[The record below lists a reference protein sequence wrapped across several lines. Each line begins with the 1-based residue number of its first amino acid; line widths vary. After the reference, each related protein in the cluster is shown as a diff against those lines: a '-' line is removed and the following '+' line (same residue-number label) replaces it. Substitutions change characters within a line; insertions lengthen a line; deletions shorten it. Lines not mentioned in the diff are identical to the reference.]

1 VKYSSN
7 PSATPDIAEWTM
19 EISSSWIKSKTYSET
34 ITGLKPRTTYYF
46 WIRARDE
53 NATNWSVWSDTKS
66 AVASS
71 FIYSG
76 QTAGAENT
84 TAIAW
89 GDYDNDGDLDIVVGN
104 YSQNNPIYRNNGDGT
119 FSDTGQTAGAEN
131 TTAIAWGDY
140 DNDGDLDIVV
150 GDYGGNNLIY
160 KSLEADFGNANS
172 SPTAP
177 SSGFSSHYSSTT
189 GKLELR
195 WADGTDTNP
204 GATSA
209 KGLYYNIRIATEP
222 ISDNL
227 KKWIISPSTGAGV
240 GSMDDHTF
248 GNYPHGF
255 CVASSTQPGFNL
267 KLKIENTT
275 YYWQVRTIDT
285 GLRSSSWST
294 QQSTYVPN
302 EPPTV
307 PDLISPI
314 NGTTTNQVTLTFD
327 WSDSTDTISGVS
339 NYELQLATSTDF
351 TTVSY
356 SSAPTIS
363 QCLNLSISESLYW

>member
-71 FIYSG
+71 FIYS
-76 QTAGAENT
+76 
-84 TAIAW
+84 
-89 GDYDNDGDLDIVVGN
+89 
-104 YSQNNPIYRNNGDGT
+104 
-119 FSDTGQTAGAEN
+119 GQTAGAEN

>member
-1 VKYSSN
+1 
-7 PSATPDIAEWTM
+7 M

-71 FIYSG
+71 FIYS
-76 QTAGAENT
+76 
-84 TAIAW
+84 
-89 GDYDNDGDLDIVVGN
+89 
-104 YSQNNPIYRNNGDGT
+104 
-119 FSDTGQTAGAEN
+119 GQTAGAEN